1 MFLYTYY
8 PLLQTHRKVSLSAMQ
23 MLLGTHDAW
32 PLTQGSSVSA
42 FCTQKTKH
50 SISLWLKQICFF
62 FLLKGN
68 TLQGWNLGR
77 HGETHNQFACVVG
90 DKVASHFQFEN
101 GGVIERRERTLFKVD
116 NVVDSERYVE
126 TRSFDAE
133 STSTRWPEFT
143 FCNTINKLIVY
154 SAAVV

>member
-1 MFLYTYY
+1 MFLYLPFVANTSESVFIGYADAVGNAWR
-8 PLLQTHRKVSLSAMQ
+8 LTFDARILCLCILHTENQTFNSTLVE
-23 MLLGTHDAW
+23 TN
-32 PLTQGSSVSA
+32 
-42 FCTQKTKH
+42 
-50 SISLWLKQICFF
+50 FF
-62 FLLKGN
+62 FQKGN
-68 TLQGWNLGR
+68 TLQRRNLGR

-143 FCNTINKLIVY
+143 FAANRKIVY
-154 SAAVV
+154 PSTVEM